1 MSYLAG
7 NYDVAVIGAGHAGI
21 ESALASARL
30 GCKTII
36 FTINNDAVG
45 NCPCNPSIAGTA
57 KGHLVREIDALGGE
71 MGRTADECFL
81 QMRMLNRGKGP
92 AVHSLRAQID
102 RRKYADTMKHKL
114 ELQENL
120 VLRQAEIVDIK
131 KNDEEKWE
139 LKSRM
144 DAIFTAKAVMI
155 ATGTYLG
162 GKICVGDTSY
172 ESGPDGIFPAKFLGQ
187 RLKDLGLKLR

>member
-45 NCPCNPSIAGTA
+45 NCPCNPSIGGTA

-71 MGRTADECFL
+71 MGRTADESFL

-114 ELQENL
+114 ELQKNL

-131 KNDEEKWE
+131 KND
-139 LKSRM
+139 
-144 DAIFTAKAVMI
+144 
-155 ATGTYLG
+155 
-162 GKICVGDTSY
+162 
-172 ESGPDGIFPAKFLGQ
+172 
-187 RLKDLGLKLR
+187 